1 MDGQP
6 KFMVVD
12 GPDGAGKT
20 TIVKEIQNYLTAKG
34 YTVLVGRG
42 LGTGTVAEAIRAS
55 LFNPDLKKTVNYEIY
70 GAIMCLIDCYETFVV
85 PNLLKNDDKIIVL
98 LDRYV
103 SSYYAYQV
111 HARNSEK
118 ANKMLRDVFNIFGTR
133 QPDVYIKCNVDLEEA
148 FRRINSRV
156 EESNYLDTES
166 KNFRAKVSEGFD
178 IFFKEKNIFHIC
190 VPSKIVEIDCNQDID
205 GVFSQVYTYL
215 ENTFISKLGSDK
227 IEPLMHVGV

>member
-1 MDGQP
+1 MENQP
-6 KFMVVD
+6 KFIAVD

-20 TIVKEIQNYLTAKG
+20 TIVKEMQNYLTAKG

-55 LFNPDLKKTVNYEIY
+55 LFNPELKKTVNYEIY

-111 HARNSEK
+111 HARSSEK
-118 ANKMLRDVFNIFGTR
+118 ANKMLRDVFNMFGTR
-133 QPDVYIKCNVDLEEA
+133 HPDAYIYCKVDLDVATHRLQTRSEE
-148 FRRINSRV
+148 N
-156 EESNYLDTES
+156 NYLDKES
-166 KNFRAKVSEGFD
+166 EIFRGRVSEGFKL
-178 IFFKEKNIFHIC
+178 FFQDSYLFHSC
-190 VPSKIVEIDCNQDID
+190 KPSKIVELDCNQDID
-205 GVFSQVYTYL
+205 GVHNQLYNYL
-215 ENTFISKLGSDK
+215 QNTFVTK
-227 IEPLMHVGV
+227 ITDHHRV